1 VKADAGM
8 LTMPFQQLATGTGWA
23 RAMALRDWDARK

>member
-8 LTMPFQQLATGTGWA
+8 LTMPFQQLDTGTGRA
-23 RAMALRDWDARK
+23 RAMAWRDWDAPK